1 MIDKKINKLRNLIK
15 LNNIDGYIVPKN
27 DEFFSEYAFPNRLK
41 TISNF
46 SGSAGL
52 AIILKDKNFLFV
64 DGRYTLQSKIESGN
78 NFKIIEIPKLLP
90 HDLLRKYKKELFLGF
105 DPKLFTNNSLKRS
118 FKDSCNLFP
127 INQNLIDLI
136 DTKKI
141 YDHRKEP
148 FYILDDKVVGES
160 VNSKI
165 NKLILNLKKNKI
177 DNIFI
182 SAPENVAWLL
192 NLRGKDNPYSPIPNC
207 QIILTKNKKI
217 YFFSSKNKIVKIK
230 NQYPYKNFNFS
241 DFNEFS
247 SLINELTGK
256 YFSID
261 SSTCSVFNESII
273 KSKFNCKSSVDP
285 CYEMKAIK
293 NQTEIKNMVKTHIYD
308 GAALTKFI
316 YWIKN
321 NKKFNFTEIDAEK
334 KLEKFRKQ
342 NINYLYPSF
351 NTIAGSGPNSA
362 IIHYRANKLS
372 QRKIKKNDIFLCDSG
387 GQYKYGT
394 TDVTRTLCFNKP
406 PKRIKDIFTRV
417 LKGHIAVANTNLNKK
432 KTGKIIDKSARYY
445 LNKINLDYA
454 HGTGHGVGFFL
465 NVHEGPQAIS
475 KYNEVPLKPG
485 MILSNEPGYYRE
497 NEFGIRIEN
506 LVYIKKHKNKNLF
519 KNLTLAPI
527 DIDLVNFKLLNKEEK
542 NYLSKYH
549 LEVYSKISKFLD
561 SKEKK
566 WLLNLI

>member
-41 TISNF
+41 LISNF

-52 AIILKDKNFLFV
+52 VIVLKDKNFLFV

-136 DTKKI
+136 DAKKI
-141 YDHRKEP
+141 YDHRKET

-406 PKRIKDIFTRV
+406 PKKIKDIFTRV

-506 LVYIKKHKNKNLF
+506 LVYIKKYKNKNFF

-527 DIDLVNFKLLNKEEK
+527 DTDLVNFKLLNKEEK

>member
-1 MIDKKINKLRNLIK
+1 VIDKKINKLRNLIK

>member
-136 DTKKI
+136 DAKKI
-141 YDHRKEP
+141 YDHRKET

-417 LKGHIAVANTNLNKK
+417 LKGHIAVANTNLTKK

-506 LVYIKKHKNKNLF
+506 LVYIKKYKNKNLF

-527 DIDLVNFKLLNKEEK
+527 DTDLVNFKLLNKEEK

>member
-90 HDLLRKYKKELFLGF
+90 HDLLRKYKKELLLGF

-136 DTKKI
+136 DAKKI
-141 YDHRKEP
+141 YDHRKET

-241 DFNEFS
+241 DFNEFL
-247 SLINELTGK
+247 SLISKLPGK

-273 KSKFNCKSSVDP
+273 KSKFICKSSVDP

-406 PKRIKDIFTRV
+406 PKKIKDIFTRV

-506 LVYIKKHKNKNLF
+506 LVYIKKYKNKNLF

-527 DIDLVNFKLLNKEEK
+527 DTDLVNFKLLNKEEK

>member
-241 DFNEFS
+241 DFNEFT

-261 SSTCSVFNESII
+261 SSTCSVFNETII

-506 LVYIKKHKNKNLF
+506 LVYIKKHKNKNFF

-527 DIDLVNFKLLNKEEK
+527 DTDLVNFKLLNKEEK

>member
-136 DTKKI
+136 DAKKI
-141 YDHRKEP
+141 YDHRKET

-241 DFNEFS
+241 DFNEFF
-247 SLINELTGK
+247 SLISKLPGK

-273 KSKFNCKSSVDP
+273 KSKFICKSSVDP

-506 LVYIKKHKNKNLF
+506 LVYIKKYKNKNLF

-527 DIDLVNFKLLNKEEK
+527 DTDLVNFKLLNKEEK